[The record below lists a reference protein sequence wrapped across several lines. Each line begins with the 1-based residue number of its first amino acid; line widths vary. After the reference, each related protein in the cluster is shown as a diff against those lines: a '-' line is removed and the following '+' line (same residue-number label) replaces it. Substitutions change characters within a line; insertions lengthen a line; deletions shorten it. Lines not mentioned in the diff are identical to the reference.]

1 MRIRKL
7 KRKGKSFFVK
17 VALPILIFLILSAL
31 LLYELPTLSLFN
43 KSIVS
48 PLAKNKSS
56 QDTSLEILLT
66 KAKIPFVSVSRS
78 SDYYYTVAI
87 PDGGQIFISSKK
99 DLISQISS
107 LQLVLNRL
115 TIEGKRIKTLDF
127 RFDKPIIKF

>member
-1 MRIRKL
+1 
-7 KRKGKSFFVK
+7 
-17 VALPILIFLILSAL
+17 
-31 LLYELPTLSLFN
+31 
-43 KSIVS
+43 
-48 PLAKNKSS
+48 LAKNKSS